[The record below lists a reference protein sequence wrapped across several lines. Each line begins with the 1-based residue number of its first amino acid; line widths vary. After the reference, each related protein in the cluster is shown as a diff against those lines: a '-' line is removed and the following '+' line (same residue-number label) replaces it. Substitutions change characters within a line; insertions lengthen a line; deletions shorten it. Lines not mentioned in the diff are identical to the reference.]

1 MILSPL
7 RFLRFLLFRKRGE
20 KGSNHSFVHSA
31 TVQPQEWRFGMA
43 LGRLHWW
50 TADCQGA
57 ETANT
62 TRTRLISNGRL
73 PGEGSKEELLVPCH
87 YYWNDTEETW
97 HCSFPFPSVKSVPLK
112 KKIAPFQ
119 EDFCRKE
126 RKELKEKGLCRF
138 FFAIFAF
145 SCGQFIFGLR
155 LRDFAPALSRS
166 KRDVRG
172 MEQRPK
178 TESWPDRIISQN
190 WINSI
195 N

>member
-1 MILSPL
+1 M
-7 RFLRFLLFRKRGE
+7 RE

-119 EDFCRKE
+119 EDFCRKGTQRTQRE
-126 RKELKEKGLCRF
+126 EVMTFLLCDL
-138 FFAIFAF
+138 
-145 SCGQFIFGLR
+145 CVLLR
-155 LRDFAPALSRS
+155 PVHFWVAPSRLCAGVI
-166 KRDVRG
+166 KKQEGREG
-172 MEQRPK
+172 NGTK
-178 TESWPDRIISQN
+178 TEDRIMAGQN
-190 WINSI
+190 HKSELDKFHQLIYDSVPP
-195 N
+195 